1 MSLIPLAA
9 QLIKRAATDE
19 NYAMDLDA
27 SIGTDEGAFA
37 GLVHAQIDTDEL
49 RWLLPSE
56 WLWFV
61 RWRQSRGGSLQPAI
75 LGHLESIGGSRAARY
90 QLRYLVMRDPTTE
103 RSARLHGETRP
114 VESVGLTWL
123 EEHARTAADSGEVA
137 RDALQVATEPAW
149 FTLRVLT
156 SLDDD
161 RSTELRAQLRAFAD
175 LNGITSDI
183 TSRWTSNGEL

>member
-19 NYAMDLDA
+19 NYAMDLYV
-27 SIGTDEGAFA
+27 SIGTDRGALE
-37 GLVHAQIDTDEL
+37 GLVHGQVDEGEL
-49 RWLLPSE
+49 GWLSPSE

-61 RWRQSRGGSLQPAI
+61 RWRQSSGGSLQSAI
-75 LGHLESIGGSRAARY
+75 LEYLGSMSVSRASRFH
-90 QLRYLVMRDPTTE
+90 LRYLVMRDPATE
-103 RSARLHGETRP
+103 RAARALGETRP
-114 VESVGLTWL
+114 AESVGLRWL
-123 EEHARTAADSGEVA
+123 ERDAHTSAESGEVA

-161 RSTELRAQLRAFAD
+161 RSADLRAQLRAFAER
-175 LNGITSDI
+175 NGIASEV
-183 TSRWTSNGEL
+183 TSRWTSSGEL